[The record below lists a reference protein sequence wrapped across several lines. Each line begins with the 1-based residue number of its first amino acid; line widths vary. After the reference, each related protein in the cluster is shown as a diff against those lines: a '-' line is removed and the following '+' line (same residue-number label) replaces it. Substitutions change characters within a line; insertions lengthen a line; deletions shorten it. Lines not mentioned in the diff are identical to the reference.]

1 MVTRQ
6 PIISVLGHVDH
17 GKTTLLD
24 NIRGSAVASR
34 EAGGITQHI
43 GATEV
48 PLEIIKEI
56 CGDLLKGA
64 KLKIP
69 GVLFIDTPGHEAFT
83 TLRSRGGSLADLAI
97 LMIDINEGIRPQTLE
112 SIEILKTFKVPF
124 IIAANKIDLAGKFK
138 INKKKM
144 RYTFLE
150 AFNDQNETMKE
161 IIENKIW
168 ELVGELYKHGF
179 QADRFD
185 RVEDFRKKI
194 SIVPC
199 SAKYG
204 IGIPEIMMLI
214 SGLSQ
219 RFLEKKLS
227 IDVEGPARGNV
238 LEVKEEIGLGTTI
251 DVIIYDGTMGVR
263 DKIVLGGKNGIIVTT
278 IRSLLKPK
286 PLDEIRDP
294 IFRFEHVKTVSAAAG
309 IKVAAPDLKDAL
321 AGSPVYVAD
330 ENLDEIV
337 DRVEKEIEKI
347 KITTEH
353 TGIILKADTLGSL
366 EALVKIFTSKEFAV
380 RKGDVGDVNKTDV
393 TEAISVKKKDIYK
406 GVIVAF
412 NVDVLKEAEEVAK
425 SEKIKIFKDNVIYKI
440 IEDYELWLE
449 KKREEEKLKRQLGI
463 IRPGKIQILEGYIFR
478 ASKPAILGVKVL
490 SGEIK
495 PKLTL
500 IKEDG
505 KFGGEINSIKTQDKF
520 LSSAEKDDEIAIALK
535 GVTVGRQIEEGE
547 VLYVAIPEDSFRKM
561 KELELDEFEKETLEE
576 FLKIKRK
583 ENSLWGV

>member
-24 NIRGSAVASR
+24 NVRGSTVASR

-48 PLEIIKEI
+48 PLEIITDI

-64 KLKIP
+64 ELKIP

-97 LMIDINEGIRPQTLE
+97 LIIDINEGIQPQTLE
-112 SIEILKTFKVPF
+112 SIEILKTFRVPF
-124 IIAANKIDLAGKFK
+124 IIAANKIDLSGKFR
-138 INKKKM
+138 INKKKK

-150 AFNDQNETMKE
+150 AFNEQDEVMKE
-161 IIENKIW
+161 ILENKIW
-168 ELVGELYKHGF
+168 DLVGELYKHGF

-185 RVEDFRKKI
+185 RVKDFRKQI

-204 IGIPEIMMLI
+204 IGVPEIMMLI

-219 RFLEKKLS
+219 RFLGKKLS
-227 IDVEGPARGNV
+227 IDVEGPAKGNV

-263 DKIVLGGKNGIIVTT
+263 DKIVLGGKNGIIVTN

-286 PLDEIRDP
+286 SLDEIRDP
-294 IFRFEHVKTVSAAAG
+294 RFRFDHVKTVSAAAG
-309 IKVAAPDLKDAL
+309 IKIAAPGLDDAL
-321 AGSPVYVAD
+321 AGSPIYVAN
-330 ENLDEIV
+330 ENLDKIVNRVKNEIG
-337 DRVEKEIEKI
+337 KI
-347 KITTEH
+347 KVTTEH

-366 EALVKIFTSKEFAV
+366 EALIKMFTSKGFAI

-412 NVDVLKEAEEVAK
+412 NVDVLKDAEEVAK
-425 SEKIKIFKDNVIYKI
+425 DKKIKIFKDNIIYKI
-440 IEDYELWLE
+440 IEDYELWAE
-449 KKREEEKLKRQLGI
+449 EKREEEKLKRQLGI
-463 IRPGKIQILEGYIFR
+463 VRPGKIQILEGYVFR
-478 ASKPAILGVKVL
+478 ASKPAIVGVRVL

-505 KFGGEINSIKTQDKF
+505 RFGGEINSIKTQDKF
-520 LSSAEKDDEIAIALK
+520 LPSAERDDEIAIALR

-547 VLYVAIPEDSFRKM
+547 VLYVEIPEDSFRKM
-561 KELELDEFEKETLEE
+561 KELELDEYEKGTLEE